1 MGRIDS
7 RLIVASLA
15 VKASAI
21 STPRYSSPSLEP
33 EDLKGNTA
41 TEVIAGL
48 AEATAGLHGLNVS
61 GGFGIVAQSLAQL
74 SNLARQSILSYMRS
88 VPDSV
93 KDFFLFD

>member
-1 MGRIDS
+1 MGRTDS

-48 AEATAGLHGLNVS
+48 AEATAVL
-61 GGFGIVAQSLAQL
+61 
-74 SNLARQSILSYMRS
+74 
-88 VPDSV
+88 
-93 KDFFLFD
+93 